1 MSQDIGMAANPHW
14 MPCGLGAWS
23 AASFWFA
30 GGLVVA
36 GGVEGQFAEELAG
49 GGVDDADV
57 QVADEQQDAGS
68 GVGPADADVVELPAV
83 AQGDG
88 AVGVDQVARGRGR
101 GCRLSRSPGA
111 ALGLAWYAVAGV
123 ARWASDR

>member
-1 MSQDIGMAANPHW
+1 MAANPHW

-23 AASFWFA
+23 AASFGFA

-57 QVADEQQDAGS
+57 QVADEQQDGGS
-68 GVGPADADVVELPAV
+68 GVGPADADVVELSAV

-88 AVGVDQVARGRGR
+88 AVGVDQVA
-101 GCRLSRSPGA
+101 A
-111 ALGLAWYAVAGV
+111 DAVVGV
-123 ARWASDR
+123 G